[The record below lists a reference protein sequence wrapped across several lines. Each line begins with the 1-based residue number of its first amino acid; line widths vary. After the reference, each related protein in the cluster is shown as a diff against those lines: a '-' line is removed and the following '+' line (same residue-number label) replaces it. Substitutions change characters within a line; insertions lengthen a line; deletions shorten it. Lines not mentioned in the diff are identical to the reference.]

1 MLDRDMR
8 EPLFDFLD
16 EHFGKIRT
24 IEEKVIEGSRADV
37 LGVLD
42 GYIVGFEI
50 KSDGDTYTRL
60 KTQVRDYDRFCDFC
74 YIVVGQSHR
83 KHVAEHV
90 PEHWGIIAVTDEGT
104 FLDRGADDNPG
115 ALLSEQILLMWKREL
130 FLLLDMNGKPKYRQK
145 SRKFLREYLLTHIP
159 PDILKKQMTDI
170 LFERDYTVFDS
181 VSKETGM
188 IKEAGLKTES
198 TIKKE
203 TKTPGRKKKNSA
215 AKNVKSASTI
225 KVRKAIKR
233 MNSASG
239 DKKRAHTK
247 NYIGKRKKK

>member
-50 KSDGDTYTRL
+50 KSDSDSYTRL
-60 KTQVRDYDRFCDFC
+60 KTQIKDYDRFCDFC

-104 FLDRGADDNPG
+104 FLDRGADDNPK

-130 FLLLDMNGKPKYRQK
+130 FQLLDMNGKPKYRYK
-145 SRKFLREYLLTHIP
+145 SREYLRNYLLSNIP
-159 PDILKKQMTDI
+159 PEILKKQMTDI
-170 LFERDYTVFDS
+170 LFERDYTVFDEEKKNLES
-181 VSKETGM
+181 PDKSRKT
-188 IKEAGLKTES
+188 KTEAS
-198 TIKKE
+198 V
-203 TKTPGRKKKNSA
+203 KKKRNTA
-215 AKNVKSASTI
+215 GKKVKTASSTL
-225 KVRKAIKR
+225 KVRKAVRR
-233 MNSASG
+233 MNSTSG